1 MLAIRSKTGK
11 VNVAKIAALVFLFI
25 ILSSYAYASQSTITE
40 AEGYACMGEDRSR
53 RQTELAAL
61 EAAKR
66 NAIEFASTYMTSET
80 HIKDF
85 ELEKDLVS
93 AYANATVKIIKE
105 LEKSWYRDANAGDCF
120 RVKIKVEVIPDE
132 KAMNKVSKTKDFA
145 DDPSAPLHVRLW
157 TDKKEYERGDR
168 MRIYI
173 KGNKPFY
180 ASVIYKDA
188 TGKTVQILPNPYR
201 NENYF
206 QGGVIYEIP
215 SGNDRFDL
223 EISPPF
229 GKENITVYA
238 STSPL
243 GDIDLHSQGGV
254 YFVKTKAKDI
264 GARTRGIKLTG
275 KSTGKTSYASEF
287 YEKKA
292 EVKTRSAK

>member
-1 MLAIRSKTGK
+1 MLAVKSKTGRI
-11 VNVAKIAALVFLFI
+11 NVVRTAALVFVFI
-25 ILSSYAYASQSTITE
+25 LSSSYAYASQSTITE
-40 AEGYACMGEDRSR
+40 AAGYACMGEDRSR

-80 HIKDF
+80 HVKNF

-105 LEKSWYRDANAGDCF
+105 LEKSWYKDVNAGDCF

-132 KAMNKVSKTKDFA
+132 KAMEKVSKRKDVA

-157 TDKKEYERGDR
+157 ADKKEYKSGDR
-168 MRIYI
+168 MKIYI

-180 ASVIYKDA
+180 ARVIYKDA
-188 TGKTVQILPNPYR
+188 AGEMVQILPNPYR

-215 SGNDRFDL
+215 SGNDKFDL

-229 GKENITVYA
+229 GEENIIVYA

-243 GDIDLHSQGGV
+243 GEIDLHSQGGV
-254 YFVKTKAKDI
+254 YFVKTKANDI
-264 GARTRGIKLTG
+264 GTRTRGIKLTG
-275 KSTGKTSYASEF
+275 KPTGKSSYASEF
-287 YEKKA
+287 YEDKA

>member
-1 MLAIRSKTGK
+1 
-11 VNVAKIAALVFLFI
+11 
-25 ILSSYAYASQSTITE
+25 
-40 AEGYACMGEDRSR
+40 
-53 RQTELAAL
+53 
-61 EAAKR
+61 
-66 NAIEFASTYMTSET
+66 MTSET

-105 LEKSWYRDANAGDCF
+105 LENGWYRDAKSGDCF

-132 KAMNKVSKTKDFA
+132 KAMDKVSKRKDVA

-180 ASVIYKDA
+180 ARVIYKDA
-188 TGKTVQILPNPYR
+188 AGKNVQILPNPYR

-215 SGNDRFDL
+215 SGNDKFDL

-229 GKENITVYA
+229 GEENITVYA

-243 GDIDLHSQGGV
+243 GDIDLHTQGGV
-254 YFVKTKAKDI
+254 YFVKTKANDI

-275 KSTGKTSYASEF
+275 KSTGKSSYASEF
-287 YEKKA
+287 YENKA

>member
-1 MLAIRSKTGK
+1 MLSIKSKTGRM
-11 VNVAKIAALVFLFI
+11 NVAGIAALVFLFI
-25 ILSSYAYASQSTITE
+25 LSSSYAYASQSTITE
-40 AEGYACMGEDRSR
+40 AEGYACMGDDRSR

-93 AYANATVKIIKE
+93 AYANTTVKVIKE
-105 LEKSWYRDANAGDCF
+105 LEKGWYKDVKSGDCF

-132 KAMNKVSKTKDFA
+132 KAMDKVSKRNDVA

-157 TDKKEYERGDR
+157 TDKKEYERSDR

-180 ASVIYKDA
+180 ARVIYKDA
-188 TGKTVQILPNPYR
+188 AGERVQILPNPYR

-215 SGNDRFDL
+215 SGNDKFDL

-229 GKENITVYA
+229 GEENITVYA

-243 GDIDLHSQGGV
+243 GEIDLHTQGGV
-254 YFVKTKAKDI
+254 YFVKTKATDI
-264 GARTRGIKLTG
+264 GARTRGITLTG
-275 KSTGKTSYASEF
+275 KSTDKSGYASEF
-287 YEKKA
+287 YEDKS
-292 EVKTRSAK
+292 EIKTRSAK

>member
-1 MLAIRSKTGK
+1 MLAIRSKTEK
-11 VNVAKIAALVFLFI
+11 MNMPRIAALVFLFI
-25 ILSSYAYASQSTITE
+25 ISSSYAYASQSTITE
-40 AEGYACMGEDRSR
+40 AAGYACMGEDRSR

-66 NAIEFASTYMTSET
+66 NAIEFASTYMTTET
-80 HIKDF
+80 HVKDF

-93 AYANATVKIIKE
+93 AYANATVKIIKK
-105 LEKSWYRDANAGDCF
+105 LEKSWYKDVNAGDCF
-120 RVKIKVEVIPDE
+120 RVKIKVEVIPDQE
-132 KAMNKVSKTKDFA
+132 AMDKVSKTKDVA

-168 MRIYI
+168 MKIYI

-180 ASVIYKDA
+180 ARVIYKDA
-188 TGKTVQILPNPYR
+188 AGKMVQILPNPYR

-229 GKENITVYA
+229 GEENITVYA

-243 GDIDLHSQGGV
+243 GKIDLHSQGGV

-275 KSTGKTSYASEF
+275 KSTDKSGYASEF
-287 YEKKA
+287 YENKA

>member
-1 MLAIRSKTGK
+1 MLAIKSKAGRM
-11 VNVAKIAALVFLFI
+11 NMAKIAALVFLI
-25 ILSSYAYASQSTITE
+25 VISSSYVFASQSTITE

-53 RQTELAAL
+53 RETEKVALA
-61 EAAKR
+61 AAKR

-80 HIKDF
+80 HVKNF

-93 AYANATVKIIKE
+93 AYANATVEIIKE
-105 LEKSWYRDANAGDCF
+105 LEKGWYKDTNAGDCF
-120 RVKIKVEVIPDE
+120 RIKIKVEVIPDE
-132 KAMNKVSKTKDFA
+132 KAMEKVSKRKDVA

-180 ASVIYKDA
+180 ARVIYKDA
-188 TGKTVQILPNPYR
+188 AGEMVQILPNPYR

-229 GKENITVYA
+229 GEENIIVYA

-243 GDIDLHSQGGV
+243 GEIDLHSQGGV

-275 KSTGKTSYASEF
+275 KSTNKSGYASEF
-287 YEKKA
+287 YEDKA
-292 EVKTRSAK
+292 EVKTKSAK

>member
-1 MLAIRSKTGK
+1 MAMIVTSL
-11 VNVAKIAALVFLFI
+11 FLFI
-25 ILSSYAYASQSTITE
+25 ISSSYAYASQSTITE

-53 RQTELAAL
+53 RQTEQAAL

-105 LEKSWYRDANAGDCF
+105 LEKSWYKDANAGDCF
-120 RVKIKVEVIPDE
+120 RIKIKVEVIPDE
-132 KAMNKVSKTKDFA
+132 KAMDKVSKRNDVV
-145 DDPSAPLHVRLW
+145 DNPSAPLHVRLW

-180 ASVIYKDA
+180 ASVIYMDA
-188 TGKTVQILPNPYR
+188 AGKMVQILPNPYR
-201 NENYF
+201 NDNYF
-206 QGGVIYEIP
+206 QGGTIYEIP
-215 SGNDRFDL
+215 SGKDRFDL

-229 GKENITVYA
+229 GEENITVYA

-243 GDIDLHSQGGV
+243 GEIDLHSQGGV
-254 YFVKTKAKDI
+254 YFVKTKASDI

-275 KSTGKTSYASEF
+275 KSTGKSSYASEF
-287 YEKKA
+287 YENNA

>member
-1 MLAIRSKTGK
+1 MLSIKSKTEK
-11 VNVAKIAALVFLFI
+11 MNVARIAALVFVFI
-25 ILSSYAYASQSTITE
+25 ISSSQAFASQSTITE
-40 AEGYACMGEDRSR
+40 AAGYACMGEDRSR
-53 RQTELAAL
+53 RQTERAAL

-93 AYANATVKIIKE
+93 AYANATVKF
-105 LEKSWYRDANAGDCF
+105 G
-120 RVKIKVEVIPDE
+120 VKIKVEVIPDK
-132 KAMNKVSKTKDFA
+132 KAMEKVSKTKDVA
-145 DDPSAPLHVRLW
+145 DNPSAPLHVRLW
-157 TDKKEYERGDR
+157 ADKNEYKSGDR
-168 MRIYI
+168 MKIYI

-180 ASVIYKDA
+180 ACVIYKDA
-188 TGKTVQILPNPYR
+188 AGEMVQILPNPYR

-206 QGGVIYEIP
+206 QGGTIYEIP

-223 EISPPF
+223 EIRPPF

-238 STSPL
+238 STSLL
-243 GDIDLHSQGGV
+243 GKIDLHSQGGV

-264 GARTRGIKLTG
+264 GARTRGITLTG
-275 KSTGKTSYASEF
+275 KSTGKSGYASEF
-287 YEKKA
+287 YENKA

>member
-1 MLAIRSKTGK
+1 MLDIKSKPGK
-11 VNVAKIAALVFLFI
+11 MNVPRIATLVFLFI

-53 RQTELAAL
+53 RQTERAAL

-66 NAIEFASTYMTSET
+66 NAIEFASTYITSET

-93 AYANATVKIIKE
+93 AYANATVKVIKE
-105 LEKSWYRDANAGDCF
+105 LEKGWYRDANAGDCF
-120 RVKIKVEVIPDE
+120 RVKIKVEVIPDK
-132 KAMNKVSKTKDFA
+132 KAMDKVSKRKDVA

-168 MRIYI
+168 MKIYI

-180 ASVIYKDA
+180 ARVIYMDA
-188 TGKTVQILPNPYR
+188 AGKTVQILPNPYR

-229 GKENITVYA
+229 GEENITVYA

-243 GDIDLHSQGGV
+243 GQIDLHTQGGV

-264 GARTRGIKLTG
+264 GERTRGIKLTG
-275 KSTGKTSYASEF
+275 KSTAAGSYASEF
-287 YEKKA
+287 YENKA
-292 EVKTRSAK
+292 DVKTKSAK

>member
-1 MLAIRSKTGK
+1 MLSIKSKTGRM
-11 VNVAKIAALVFLFI
+11 NVAGIAALVFLFI
-25 ILSSYAYASQSTITE
+25 LSSSYAYASQSTITE
-40 AEGYACMGEDRSR
+40 AEGYACMGDDRSR

-80 HIKDF
+80 HVKDF

-93 AYANATVKIIKE
+93 AYANATVKVIKE
-105 LEKSWYRDANAGDCF
+105 LEKGWYQDAKSGDCF
-120 RVKIKVEVIPDE
+120 RIKIKVEVIPDE
-132 KAMNKVSKTKDFA
+132 KAMDKVSKRKDVA

-180 ASVIYKDA
+180 ARVIYKDTA
-188 TGKTVQILPNPYR
+188 GEMVQILPNPYR

-229 GKENITVYA
+229 GEENITVYA

-264 GARTRGIKLTG
+264 GARTRGITLTG
-275 KSTGKTSYASEF
+275 KSTDKSGYASEF
-287 YEKKA
+287 YEDKA

>member
-1 MLAIRSKTGK
+1 MLAVKSKTLS

-25 ILSSYAYASQSTITE
+25 ISSSYAYASQSTITE

-80 HIKDF
+80 HVKDF

-105 LEKSWYRDANAGDCF
+105 LEKGWYNDAKSGDCF
-120 RVKIKVEVIPDE
+120 RIKIKAEVIPDE
-132 KAMNKVSKTKDFA
+132 KAMEKGSKRNDVA
-145 DDPSAPLHVRLW
+145 DDPAAPLHVRLW

-180 ASVIYKDA
+180 ARVIYKDA
-188 TGKTVQILPNPYR
+188 AGKNVQILPNPYR

-215 SGNDRFDL
+215 SGNDKFDL

-229 GKENITVYA
+229 GEENITVYA

-243 GDIDLHSQGGV
+243 GDIDLHTQGGV
-254 YFVKTKAKDI
+254 YFVKTKANDI

-275 KSTGKTSYASEF
+275 KSTGKSGYASEF
-287 YEKKA
+287 YENKA
-292 EVKTRSAK
+292 EVKTRSAR

>member
-1 MLAIRSKTGK
+1 MPAIKLKTGK
-11 VNVAKIAALVFLFI
+11 MNVTTIAVLVFLFI
-25 ILSSYAYASQSTITE
+25 ISSSYAYALQSTITE

-53 RQTELAAL
+53 RETERAAL

-93 AYANATVKIIKE
+93 AYANATVKVIKE
-105 LEKSWYRDANAGDCF
+105 LEKGWYRDAKTGDCF

-132 KAMNKVSKTKDFA
+132 KTMDKVSKRKDVV

-168 MRIYI
+168 MKIYI

-180 ASVIYKDA
+180 ARVIYKDA
-188 TGKTVQILPNPYR
+188 AGEMVQILPNPYR

-229 GKENITVYA
+229 GEENITVYA

-254 YFVKTKAKDI
+254 YFVKTKAKNI
-264 GARTRGIKLTG
+264 GARTRGITLTG
-275 KSTGKTSYASEF
+275 KSTGKSNYASEF
-287 YEKKA
+287 YENKA

>member
-1 MLAIRSKTGK
+1 MPAIKSKTGRM
-11 VNVAKIAALVFLFI
+11 NVAGISALVFVFI
-25 ILSSYAYASQSTITE
+25 ISSSYVFASQSTITE

-53 RQTELAAL
+53 RETEQAAL

-93 AYANATVKIIKE
+93 AYANATVKVIKE
-105 LEKSWYRDANAGDCF
+105 LEKSWYKDANAGDCF

-132 KAMNKVSKTKDFA
+132 KAMENVSKRKDVA

-157 TDKKEYERGDR
+157 TNKKEYEHGEK

-180 ASVIYKDA
+180 ARVIYKDA
-188 TGKTVQILPNPYR
+188 AGKMVQILPNPYR
-201 NENYF
+201 DENYF

-229 GKENITVYA
+229 GEENITVYA

-243 GDIDLHSQGGV
+243 GKIDLHSQGGV
-254 YFVKTKAKDI
+254 YFVKTKANDI

-275 KSTGKTSYASEF
+275 KATGKSGYASEF
-287 YEKKA
+287 YENKA
-292 EVKTRSAK
+292 EVKTRSTK

>member
-1 MLAIRSKTGK
+1 MLSVESKTGK
-11 VNVAKIAALVFLFI
+11 VNVVRTAALVFLFI
-25 ILSSYAYASQSTITE
+25 LSSSYAYASQSTITE

-66 NAIEFASTYMTSET
+66 NAIEFAATYMTSET
-80 HIKDF
+80 HVKDF

-93 AYANATVKIIKE
+93 AYANATVKVIKE
-105 LEKSWYRDANAGDCF
+105 LEKGWYKDARSGDCF
-120 RVKIKVEVIPDE
+120 RVKIKVEVIPDK
-132 KAMNKVSKTKDFA
+132 KAMDKVSKKNDVA

-157 TDKKEYERGDR
+157 TDKKEYESSDR

-173 KGNKPFY
+173 KGNNPFF
-180 ASVIYKDA
+180 ARVIYKDA
-188 TGKTVQILPNPYR
+188 AGKMVQILPNPYR

-229 GKENITVYA
+229 GEENISLYA

-243 GDIDLHSQGGV
+243 GDIDLHTQGGV

-264 GARTRGIKLTG
+264 GARTRGITLTG
-275 KSTGKTSYASEF
+275 KSTGKSSYASEF
-287 YEKKA
+287 YEDKA

>member
-1 MLAIRSKTGK
+1 MLAIKSKT
-11 VNVAKIAALVFLFI
+11 VRMNVAKIAALVFLFI
-25 ILSSYAYASQSTITE
+25 ISSSYVFASQSTITE

-53 RQTELAAL
+53 RQTQQAAL

-105 LEKSWYRDANAGDCF
+105 LEKGWYKDVNAGDCF
-120 RVKIKVEVIPDE
+120 RIKIKVEVIPDE
-132 KAMNKVSKTKDFA
+132 KAMEKVSKGKDVA

-188 TGKTVQILPNPYR
+188 AGEMVQILPNPYR

-206 QGGVIYEIP
+206 QGGTIYEIP

-229 GKENITVYA
+229 GEENITVYA

-254 YFVKTKAKDI
+254 YFVKTKAKDV
-264 GARTRGIKLTG
+264 GARTRGVTLTG
-275 KSTGKTSYASEF
+275 KSTGKSGYASEF
-287 YEKKA
+287 YEDKA

>member
-1 MLAIRSKTGK
+1 MSSVKSKTGRI
-11 VNVAKIAALVFLFI
+11 NVVRIATLVFLFI
-25 ILSSYAYASQSTITE
+25 ISSSYAYASQSTITE
-40 AEGYACMGEDRSR
+40 AAGYACMGEDRSR

-80 HIKDF
+80 HMKDF

-93 AYANATVKIIKE
+93 AYANATVKVIKE
-105 LEKSWYRDANAGDCF
+105 LEKGWYKDAKSGDCF
-120 RVKIKVEVIPDE
+120 SVKIKVEVIPDE
-132 KAMNKVSKTKDFA
+132 KAMDKVSKRKDVV
-145 DDPSAPLHVRLW
+145 DNPSAPLHVRLW

-180 ASVIYKDA
+180 ARVIYKDA
-188 TGKTVQILPNPYR
+188 VGEMVQILPNPYR

-215 SGNDRFDL
+215 SGNDKFDL
-223 EISPPF
+223 EINPPF
-229 GKENITVYA
+229 GEENISIYA

-264 GARTRGIKLTG
+264 GPRTRGIKLTG
-275 KSTGKTSYASEF
+275 KSTAAGGYASEF
-287 YEKKA
+287 YEDKA

>member
-1 MLAIRSKTGK
+1 MLAIKSKAEK
-11 VNVAKIAALVFLFI
+11 MNAARIAALVFVFI
-25 ILSSYAYASQSTITE
+25 LSSSYAYASQSTITE

-80 HIKDF
+80 HVKDF

-105 LEKSWYRDANAGDCF
+105 LEKVWYKDANAGDCF

-132 KAMNKVSKTKDFA
+132 KAMEKVSKRKDVA
-145 DDPSAPLHVRLW
+145 DDPSAPLHVKLW
-157 TDKKEYERGDR
+157 TDKKEYERGDK

-188 TGKTVQILPNPYR
+188 AGEMVQLLPNPYR

-206 QGGVIYEIP
+206 QGGTIYEIP

-229 GKENITVYA
+229 GEENISVYA

-254 YFVKTKAKDI
+254 YFVNTKAKDI
-264 GARTRGIKLTG
+264 GARTRGVTLTG
-275 KSTGKTSYASEF
+275 KSNDNSGYASEF
-287 YEKKA
+287 YEDKA
-292 EVKTRSAK
+292 EVKTRFAK

>member
-1 MLAIRSKTGK
+1 MLAIKSKTGK
-11 VNVAKIAALVFLFI
+11 MNVPRIVALVFLFL

-40 AEGYACMGEDRSR
+40 AAGYACMGEDRSR
-53 RQTELAAL
+53 RQTEQAAL

-93 AYANATVKIIKE
+93 AYANATVKVIKE
-105 LEKSWYRDANAGDCF
+105 LEKGWYRDAKSGDCF

-132 KAMNKVSKTKDFA
+132 KAMEKVSKTKDVA

-157 TDKKEYERGDR
+157 TDKKEYKSGEK

-180 ASVIYKDA
+180 ARVIYKDA
-188 TGKTVQILPNPYR
+188 AGEMVQILPNPYR

-215 SGNDRFDL
+215 SGNDKFDL

-229 GKENITVYA
+229 GEENITVYA

-254 YFVKTKAKDI
+254 YFVMTKAKDI
-264 GARTRGIKLTG
+264 GARTRGVTLTG
-275 KSTGKTSYASEF
+275 KSTGKGSYASEF
-287 YEKKA
+287 YENKA

>member
-11 VNVAKIAALVFLFI
+11 MNVARIAALVFLFI
-25 ILSSYAYASQSTITE
+25 ISSSYAYASQSTITE

-105 LEKSWYRDANAGDCF
+105 LEKGWYRDANAGDCF
-120 RVKIKVEVIPDE
+120 RVKIKVEVIPDK
-132 KAMNKVSKTKDFA
+132 KAMDKVSKRKDVA

-180 ASVIYKDA
+180 ARVIYKDA
-188 TGKTVQILPNPYR
+188 AGEMVQILPNPYR

-229 GKENITVYA
+229 GEENISVYA

-243 GDIDLHSQGGV
+243 GKIDLHTQGGV
-254 YFVKTKAKDI
+254 YFVTTKAKDI

-275 KSTGKTSYASEF
+275 KSTGKSGYASEF
-287 YEKKA
+287 YEDNA

>member
-1 MLAIRSKTGK
+1 MLAIKSKTGRI
-11 VNVAKIAALVFLFI
+11 NVARIAALVFLFI
-25 ILSSYAYASQSTITE
+25 ISSSYAYASQSTITE

-53 RQTELAAL
+53 RRTELAAL

-80 HIKDF
+80 HVKDF

-93 AYANATVKIIKE
+93 AYANATVKVIKE
-105 LEKSWYRDANAGDCF
+105 LEKSWYKDVNAGDCF
-120 RVKIKVEVIPDE
+120 RVKIKVEVIPDK
-132 KAMNKVSKTKDFA
+132 KAMDKVSKRKDVA

-180 ASVIYKDA
+180 ARVIYMDA
-188 TGKTVQILPNPYR
+188 AGKMVQILPNPYR

-206 QGGVIYEIP
+206 QGGTIYEIP

-229 GKENITVYA
+229 GEENITVYA

-254 YFVKTKAKDI
+254 YFVKTKANDI

-275 KSTGKTSYASEF
+275 KSTGKSNYASEF
-287 YEKKA
+287 YEDKA
-292 EVKTRSAK
+292 EVKTRSVK

>member
-1 MLAIRSKTGK
+1 MLAIKSKAGRM
-11 VNVAKIAALVFLFI
+11 NMAKIAALVFLI
-25 ILSSYAYASQSTITE
+25 VISSSYVFASQSTITE

-53 RQTELAAL
+53 RQTEQAAL
-61 EAAKR
+61 AAAKR

-105 LEKSWYRDANAGDCF
+105 LEKGWYKDANAGDCF
-120 RVKIKVEVIPDE
+120 RIKIKVEVIPDE
-132 KAMNKVSKTKDFA
+132 KAMDKVSKRKDVV
-145 DDPSAPLHVRLW
+145 DDPSAPLYVRLW

-180 ASVIYKDA
+180 ARVIYKDA
-188 TGKTVQILPNPYR
+188 AGEMVQILPNPYR

-229 GKENITVYA
+229 GEENITLYA

-243 GDIDLHSQGGV
+243 GEIDLHSQGGV

-264 GARTRGIKLTG
+264 GARTRGITLTG
-275 KSTGKTSYASEF
+275 KSTDKSGYASEF
-287 YEKKA
+287 YENKA
-292 EVKTRSAK
+292 EVKTRFAK

>member
-1 MLAIRSKTGK
+1 MLSIKSKTGK
-11 VNVAKIAALVFLFI
+11 MNVAKIAALVFVFI
-25 ILSSYAYASQSTITE
+25 ISSSYVFASQSTITE
-40 AEGYACMGEDRSR
+40 SAGYACMGEDRSR

-80 HIKDF
+80 HVKDF

-105 LEKSWYRDANAGDCF
+105 LEKSWYKDVNAGDCF
-120 RVKIKVEVIPDE
+120 RIKIKVEVIPDE
-132 KAMNKVSKTKDFA
+132 KAMGKVSKRKDVA
-145 DDPSAPLHVRLW
+145 DNPSAPLHVRLW
-157 TDKKEYERGDR
+157 ANKNEYKSGER

-180 ASVIYKDA
+180 ACVIYKDA
-188 TGKTVQILPNPYR
+188 AGEIVQILPNPYR

-206 QGGVIYEIP
+206 QGGTIYEIP

-223 EISPPF
+223 EIRPPF

-243 GDIDLHSQGGV
+243 GKIDLYTQGGV
-254 YFVKTKAKDI
+254 YFVKTKANDI
-264 GARTRGIKLTG
+264 GARTRGITLTG
-275 KSTGKTSYASEF
+275 KSTGKSGYASEF
-287 YEKKA
+287 YENKA
-292 EVKTRSAK
+292 EVKTRPAK

>member
-1 MLAIRSKTGK
+1 MLSIKSKTGK
-11 VNVAKIAALVFLFI
+11 MNVARIAALVFVFI
-25 ILSSYAYASQSTITE
+25 ISSSYVFASQSTITE
-40 AEGYACMGEDRSR
+40 AAGYACMGEDRSR
-53 RQTELAAL
+53 RQTERAAL

-105 LEKSWYRDANAGDCF
+105 LEKSWYKDVNAGDCF
-120 RVKIKVEVIPDE
+120 RVKIKVEVIPDK
-132 KAMNKVSKTKDFA
+132 KAMDKVSKRKDVA

-157 TDKKEYERGDR
+157 TDKKEYKRGDI

-180 ASVIYKDA
+180 ARVTYKDA
-188 TGKTVQILPNPYR
+188 AGEMVQILPNPYR

-206 QGGVIYEIP
+206 QGGTIYEIP

-229 GKENITVYA
+229 GEENITVYA

-243 GDIDLHSQGGV
+243 GNIDLYSQGGV
-254 YFVKTKAKDI
+254 YFIKTKANDI
-264 GARTRGIKLTG
+264 GAKTRGITLTGESTG
-275 KSTGKTSYASEF
+275 KSSYSSEF
-287 YEKKA
+287 YENKA

>member
-1 MLAIRSKTGK
+1 MPAIKLKTERI
-11 VNVAKIAALVFLFI
+11 NVARIAALVFLFI
-25 ILSSYAYASQSTITE
+25 MSSSYAYASQSTITE

-53 RQTELAAL
+53 RETERAAL

-93 AYANATVKIIKE
+93 AYANATVKVIKE
-105 LEKSWYRDANAGDCF
+105 LEKGWYKDAKSGDCF

-132 KAMNKVSKTKDFA
+132 KAMDKVSKRKDVA
-145 DDPSAPLHVRLW
+145 DDPSAPLHVQLW
-157 TDKKEYERGDR
+157 TDKKEYERGDK
-168 MRIYI
+168 MKIYI

-180 ASVIYKDA
+180 ARVIYRDTA
-188 TGKTVQILPNPYR
+188 GEMVQVLPNPYR

-229 GKENITVYA
+229 GEENITLYA

-243 GDIDLHSQGGV
+243 GNIDLHSQGGV

-264 GARTRGIKLTG
+264 GTKTRGLKLTG
-275 KSTGKTSYASEF
+275 KSSGESNYTSEF
-287 YEKKA
+287 YENKA